1 MKKISWICKFVVV
14 VLCIL
19 GIAYAFPMI
28 LEGDWYE
35 VGIRLTIIL
44 TALVPTMVRK
54 ILHLKISYTMELV
67 YLLFII
73 FGHFIGSI
81 LGIYNEISHYDK
93 IMHTLS
99 GVLTSFI
106 ALIILNNINQYK
118 FKNVIFNIVFMIVF
132 SLAVAGIWEIFEF
145 TNDILFQADAQKVAI
160 SGVNDTMLDMIVAL
174 FGSILVCIEYGIEV
188 CTHKKGLVNHSIIK
202 IG

>member
-1 MKKISWICKFVVV
+1 MKKISWICKFIVV

-81 LGIYNEISHYDK
+81 LGIYNEIPHYDK

-99 GVLTSFI
+99 GVLTSFV
-106 ALIILNNINQYK
+106 ALIVLNNINQYK

-145 TNDILFQADAQKVAI
+145 TNDILFQADAQRVAI

-188 CTHKKGLVNHSIIK
+188 CIHKKGLVYALVHY
-202 IG
+202 

>member
-106 ALIILNNINQYK
+106 ALIVLNNINQYK

-145 TNDILFQADAQKVAI
+145 TSDILFQADAQRVAI

-188 CTHKKGLVNHSIIK
+188 CIHKKGLVYALVHY
-202 IG
+202 

>member
-1 MKKISWICKFVVV
+1 MKKISWICKFIVV

-67 YLLFII
+67 HLLFII

-81 LGIYNEISHYDK
+81 LGIYNEIPHYDK

-99 GVLTSFI
+99 GVLTSFV
-106 ALIILNNINQYK
+106 ALIVLNNINQYK

-145 TNDILFQADAQKVAI
+145 TNDILFQADAQRVAI

-188 CTHKKGLVNHSIIK
+188 CIHKKGLVYALVHY
-202 IG
+202 

>member
-1 MKKISWICKFVVV
+1 MKKISWICKFIVV

-81 LGIYNEISHYDK
+81 LGIYNEIPHYDK

-99 GVLTSFI
+99 GVLTSFV
-106 ALIILNNINQYK
+106 AIIVLNNINQYK

-145 TNDILFQADAQKVAI
+145 TSDILFQADAQRVTI

-188 CTHKKGLVNHSIIK
+188 CIHKKGLVYALVHY
-202 IG
+202 

>member
-99 GVLTSFI
+99 GVLTSFV
-106 ALIILNNINQYK
+106 ALIVLNNINQYK

-145 TNDILFQADAQKVAI
+145 TNDILFQADAQRVAI
-160 SGVNDTMLDMIVAL
+160 SGVDDTMLDMIVAL

-188 CTHKKGLVNHSIIK
+188 CTHKKGLVYALVHY
-202 IG
+202 

>member
-1 MKKISWICKFVVV
+1 M
-14 VLCIL
+14 
-19 GIAYAFPMI
+19 
-28 LEGDWYE
+28 
-35 VGIRLTIIL
+35 
-44 TALVPTMVRK
+44 
-54 ILHLKISYTMELV
+54 SYTMELV

-81 LGIYNEISHYDK
+81 LGIYNEIPHYDK

-99 GVLTSFI
+99 GVLTSFVARI
-106 ALIILNNINQYK
+106 VLNNINQYK

-145 TNDILFQADAQKVAI
+145 TNDILFQADAQRVAI
-160 SGVNDTMLDMIVAL
+160 SGVDDTMLDMIVAL

-188 CTHKKGLVNHSIIK
+188 CTHKKGLVYALVHY
-202 IG
+202 

>member
-35 VGIRLTIIL
+35 IGIRLTIIL

-188 CTHKKGLVNHSIIK
+188 CTHKKGLVYALVHY
-202 IG
+202 

>member
-1 MKKISWICKFVVV
+1 MKKISWICKFIVV

-81 LGIYNEISHYDK
+81 LGIYNEIPHYDK

-99 GVLTSFI
+99 GVLTSFV
-106 ALIILNNINQYK
+106 AIIVLNNINQYK

-174 FGSILVCIEYGIEV
+174 FGSVLVCIEYGIEV
-188 CTHKKGLVNHSIIK
+188 CTHKKGIVYALVHY
-202 IG
+202 

>member
-1 MKKISWICKFVVV
+1 MKKISWICKFIVV

-54 ILHLKISYTMELV
+54 ILHLKISYTMEFV

-81 LGIYNEISHYDK
+81 LGIYNEIPHYDK

-99 GVLTSFI
+99 GVLTSFVT
-106 ALIILNNINQYK
+106 LIVLNNINQYK

-145 TNDILFQADAQKVAI
+145 TSDILFQADAQRVAI

-174 FGSILVCIEYGIEV
+174 FGSVLVCIEYGIEV
-188 CTHKKGLVNHSIIK
+188 CTHKKGLVYALVHY
-202 IG
+202 

>member
-106 ALIILNNINQYK
+106 ALIVLNNINQYK

-188 CTHKKGLVNHSIIK
+188 CIHKKGLVYALVHY
-202 IG
+202 

>member
-1 MKKISWICKFVVV
+1 MKKISWICKFIVV

-188 CTHKKGLVNHSIIK
+188 CTHKKGLVYALVHY
-202 IG
+202 

>member
-1 MKKISWICKFVVV
+1 MKKISWICKFIVV

-81 LGIYNEISHYDK
+81 LGIYNEIPHYDK

-99 GVLTSFI
+99 GVLTSFV
-106 ALIILNNINQYK
+106 ALIVLNNINQYK

-132 SLAVAGIWEIFEF
+132 SLAIAGIWEIFEF
-145 TNDILFQADAQKVAI
+145 TNDILFQADAQRVAI
-160 SGVNDTMLDMIVAL
+160 SGVDDTMLDMIVAL

-188 CTHKKGLVNHSIIK
+188 CTHKKGLVYALVHY
-202 IG
+202 

>member
-1 MKKISWICKFVVV
+1 MKKISWICKFIVV

-81 LGIYNEISHYDK
+81 LGIYNEIPHYDK

-99 GVLTSFI
+99 GVLTSFV
-106 ALIILNNINQYK
+106 ALIVLNNINQYK

-145 TNDILFQADAQKVAI
+145 TNDILFQADAQRVAI
-160 SGVNDTMLDMIVAL
+160 SGVDDTMLDMIVAL

-188 CTHKKGLVNHSIIK
+188 CTHKKGIVYALVHY
-202 IG
+202 

>member
-1 MKKISWICKFVVV
+1 
-14 VLCIL
+14 
-19 GIAYAFPMI
+19 
-28 LEGDWYE
+28 
-35 VGIRLTIIL
+35 
-44 TALVPTMVRK
+44 
-54 ILHLKISYTMELV
+54 
-67 YLLFII
+67 
-73 FGHFIGSI
+73 
-81 LGIYNEISHYDK
+81 
-93 IMHTLS
+93 MHTLS

-106 ALIILNNINQYK
+106 ALIVLNNINQYK

-188 CTHKKGLVNHSIIK
+188 CIHKKGLVYALVHY
-202 IG
+202 

>member
-1 MKKISWICKFVVV
+1 MKKISWICKFIVV

-81 LGIYNEISHYDK
+81 LGIYNEIPHYDK

-99 GVLTSFI
+99 GVLTSFV
-106 ALIILNNINQYK
+106 ALIVLNNINQYK

-145 TNDILFQADAQKVAI
+145 TSDILFQADAQRVTI

-188 CTHKKGLVNHSIIK
+188 CTHKKGLVYALVHY
-202 IG
+202 

>member
-81 LGIYNEISHYDK
+81 LGIYNEIPHYDK

-99 GVLTSFI
+99 GVLTSFV
-106 ALIILNNINQYK
+106 ALIVLNNINQYK

-145 TNDILFQADAQKVAI
+145 TNDILFQADAQRVAI
-160 SGVNDTMLDMIVAL
+160 SGVDDTMLDMIVAL

-188 CTHKKGLVNHSIIK
+188 CTHKKGLVYALVHY
-202 IG
+202 

>member
-1 MKKISWICKFVVV
+1 MKKISWICKFIVV

-54 ILHLKISYTMELV
+54 ILHLKISYTMEFV

-81 LGIYNEISHYDK
+81 LGIYNEIPHYDK

-99 GVLTSFI
+99 GVLTSFV
-106 ALIILNNINQYK
+106 ALIVLNNINQYK

-145 TNDILFQADAQKVAI
+145 TSDILFQADAQRVAI

-174 FGSILVCIEYGIEV
+174 FGSVLVCIEYGIEV
-188 CTHKKGLVNHSIIK
+188 CTHKKGIVYAFVHY
-202 IG
+202 

>member
-1 MKKISWICKFVVV
+1 MKKISWICKFIVV

-35 VGIRLTIIL
+35 VGIRLMIIL

-54 ILHLKISYTMELV
+54 ILHLKISYTMEFV

-81 LGIYNEISHYDK
+81 LGIYNEIPHYDK

-99 GVLTSFI
+99 GVLTSFV
-106 ALIILNNINQYK
+106 ALIVLNNINQYK

-145 TNDILFQADAQKVAI
+145 TSDILFQADAQRVAI

-188 CTHKKGLVNHSIIK
+188 CTHKKGLVYALVHY
-202 IG
+202 

>member
-1 MKKISWICKFVVV
+1 MKKISWICKFIVV

-54 ILHLKISYTMELV
+54 ILHLKISYTMEFV

-81 LGIYNEISHYDK
+81 LGIYNEIPHYDK

-99 GVLTSFI
+99 GVLTSFV
-106 ALIILNNINQYK
+106 ALIVLNNINQYK

-145 TNDILFQADAQKVAI
+145 TSDILFQADAQRVAI

-174 FGSILVCIEYGIEV
+174 FGSVLVCIEYGIEV
-188 CTHKKGLVNHSIIK
+188 CTHKKGIVYALVHY
-202 IG
+202 

>member
-1 MKKISWICKFVVV
+1 MKKISWICKFIVV

-54 ILHLKISYTMELV
+54 ILHLKISYTMEFV

-81 LGIYNEISHYDK
+81 LGIYNEIPHYDK

-99 GVLTSFI
+99 GVLTSFV
-106 ALIILNNINQYK
+106 ALIVLNNINQYK

-145 TNDILFQADAQKVAI
+145 TSDILFQADAQRVAI

-174 FGSILVCIEYGIEV
+174 FGSVLVCIEYGIEV
-188 CTHKKGLVNHSIIK
+188 CTHKKGLVYALVHY
-202 IG
+202 

>member
-1 MKKISWICKFVVV
+1 MKKISWICKFIVV

-145 TNDILFQADAQKVAI
+145 TSDILFQADAQKVAI

-188 CTHKKGLVNHSIIK
+188 CIHKKGLVYALVHY
-202 IG
+202 

>member
-145 TNDILFQADAQKVAI
+145 TSDILFQADAQRVAI

-174 FGSILVCIEYGIEV
+174 FGSVLVCIEYGIEV
-188 CTHKKGLVNHSIIK
+188 CTHKKGIVYALVHY
-202 IG
+202 

>member
-1 MKKISWICKFVVV
+1 MKKISWICKFIVV

-145 TNDILFQADAQKVAI
+145 TNDILFQADAQRVAI

-188 CTHKKGLVNHSIIK
+188 CTHKKGLVYALVHY
-202 IG
+202 

>member
-145 TNDILFQADAQKVAI
+145 TSDILFQADAQKVAI

-188 CTHKKGLVNHSIIK
+188 CTHKKGLVYALVHY
-202 IG
+202 

>member
-1 MKKISWICKFVVV
+1 MKKISWICKFIVV

-81 LGIYNEISHYDK
+81 LGIYNEIPHYDK

-99 GVLTSFI
+99 GVLTSFV
-106 ALIILNNINQYK
+106 AIIVLNNINQYK

-188 CTHKKGLVNHSIIK
+188 CTHKKGLVYALVHY
-202 IG
+202 

>member
-1 MKKISWICKFVVV
+1 MKKISWICKFIVV

-54 ILHLKISYTMELV
+54 ILHLKISYTMEFV

-81 LGIYNEISHYDK
+81 LGIYNEIPHYDK

-99 GVLTSFI
+99 GVLTSFV
-106 ALIILNNINQYK
+106 ALIVLNNINQYK

-145 TNDILFQADAQKVAI
+145 TSDILFQADAQRVAI

-188 CTHKKGLVNHSIIK
+188 CTHKKGLVYALVHY
-202 IG
+202 

>member
-35 VGIRLTIIL
+35 IGIRLTIIL

-99 GVLTSFI
+99 GVLTSFV
-106 ALIILNNINQYK
+106 ALIVLNNINQYK

-145 TNDILFQADAQKVAI
+145 TSDILFQADAQRVAI

-188 CTHKKGLVNHSIIK
+188 CTHKKGLVYALVHY
-202 IG
+202 

>member
-99 GVLTSFI
+99 GVLTSFV
-106 ALIILNNINQYK
+106 AIIVLNNINQYK

-145 TNDILFQADAQKVAI
+145 TNDILFQADAQRVAI
-160 SGVNDTMLDMIVAL
+160 SGVDDTMLDMIVAL

-188 CTHKKGLVNHSIIK
+188 CTHKKGLVYALVHY
-202 IG
+202 

>member
-1 MKKISWICKFVVV
+1 MKKISWICKFIVV

-81 LGIYNEISHYDK
+81 LGIYNEIPHYDK

-99 GVLTSFI
+99 GVLTSFV
-106 ALIILNNINQYK
+106 AIIVLNNINQYK

-132 SLAVAGIWEIFEF
+132 SLAIAGIWEIFEF
-145 TNDILFQADAQKVAI
+145 TNDILFQADAQRVAI
-160 SGVNDTMLDMIVAL
+160 SGVDDTMLDMIVAL

-188 CTHKKGLVNHSIIK
+188 CTHKKGLVYALVHY
-202 IG
+202 

>member
-1 MKKISWICKFVVV
+1 MKKISWICKFIVV

-81 LGIYNEISHYDK
+81 LGIYNEIPHYDK

-99 GVLTSFI
+99 GVLTSFV
-106 ALIILNNINQYK
+106 ALIVLNNINQYK

-145 TNDILFQADAQKVAI
+145 TNDILFQADAQRVAI
-160 SGVNDTMLDMIVAL
+160 SGVDDTMLDMIVAL

-188 CTHKKGLVNHSIIK
+188 CTHKKGLVYALVHY
-202 IG
+202 

>member
-1 MKKISWICKFVVV
+1 MKKISWICKFIVV

-145 TNDILFQADAQKVAI
+145 TSDILFQADAQRVAI

-188 CTHKKGLVNHSIIK
+188 CTHKKGIVYALVHY
-202 IG
+202 

>member
-1 MKKISWICKFVVV
+1 MKKISWICKFIVV

-54 ILHLKISYTMELV
+54 ILHLKISYTMEFV

-81 LGIYNEISHYDK
+81 LGIYNEIPHYDK

-99 GVLTSFI
+99 GVLTSFV
-106 ALIILNNINQYK
+106 ALIVLNNINQYK

-145 TNDILFQADAQKVAI
+145 TNDILFQADAQRVAI
-160 SGVNDTMLDMIVAL
+160 SGVDDTMLDMIVAL

-188 CTHKKGLVNHSIIK
+188 CTHKKGLVYALVHY
-202 IG
+202 

>member
-1 MKKISWICKFVVV
+1 MKKISWICKFIVV

-81 LGIYNEISHYDK
+81 LGIYNEIPHYDK

-99 GVLTSFI
+99 GVLTSFV
-106 ALIILNNINQYK
+106 ALIVLNNINQYK

-145 TNDILFQADAQKVAI
+145 TNDILFQADAQRVAI

-188 CTHKKGLVNHSIIK
+188 CTHKKGLVYALVHY
-202 IG
+202 

>member
-1 MKKISWICKFVVV
+1 MKKISWICKFIVV

-81 LGIYNEISHYDK
+81 LGIYNEIPHYDK

-99 GVLTSFI
+99 GVLTSFV
-106 ALIILNNINQYK
+106 ALIVLNNINQYK

-145 TNDILFQADAQKVAI
+145 TSDILFQADAQRVAI

-174 FGSILVCIEYGIEV
+174 FGSVLVCIEYGIEV
-188 CTHKKGLVNHSIIK
+188 CTHKKGLVYALVHY
-202 IG
+202 

>member
-1 MKKISWICKFVVV
+1 MKKISWICKFIVV

-81 LGIYNEISHYDK
+81 LGIYNEIPHYDK

-99 GVLTSFI
+99 GVLTSFV
-106 ALIILNNINQYK
+106 ALIVLNNINQYK

-145 TNDILFQADAQKVAI
+145 TSDILFQADAQRVAI

-174 FGSILVCIEYGIEV
+174 FGSVLVCIEYGIEV
-188 CTHKKGLVNHSIIK
+188 CIHKKGLVYALVHY
-202 IG
+202 

>member
-1 MKKISWICKFVVV
+1 MKKISWICKFIVV

-81 LGIYNEISHYDK
+81 LGIYNEIPHYDK

-99 GVLTSFI
+99 GVLTSFV
-106 ALIILNNINQYK
+106 ALIVLNNINQYK

-145 TNDILFQADAQKVAI
+145 TSDILFQADAQRVTI

-188 CTHKKGLVNHSIIK
+188 CIHKKGLVYALVHY
-202 IG
+202 

>member
-1 MKKISWICKFVVV
+1 MKKISWICKFIVV

-54 ILHLKISYTMELV
+54 ILHLKISYTMEFV

-81 LGIYNEISHYDK
+81 LGIYNEIPHYDK

-99 GVLTSFI
+99 GVLTSFV
-106 ALIILNNINQYK
+106 ALIVLNNINQYK

-145 TNDILFQADAQKVAI
+145 TSDILFQADAQKVAI

-188 CTHKKGLVNHSIIK
+188 CTHKKGIVYALVHY
-202 IG
+202 

>member
-1 MKKISWICKFVVV
+1 MKKISWICKFIVV
-14 VLCIL
+14 VLYIL

-54 ILHLKISYTMELV
+54 ILHLKISYTMEFV

-81 LGIYNEISHYDK
+81 LGIYNEIPHYDK

-99 GVLTSFI
+99 GVLTSFV
-106 ALIILNNINQYK
+106 ALIVLNNINQYK

-145 TNDILFQADAQKVAI
+145 TSDILFQADAQRVAI

-174 FGSILVCIEYGIEV
+174 FGSVLVCIEYGIEV
-188 CTHKKGLVNHSIIK
+188 CTHKKGIVYALVHY
-202 IG
+202 

>member
-81 LGIYNEISHYDK
+81 LGIYNEIPHYDK

-99 GVLTSFI
+99 GVLTSFV
-106 ALIILNNINQYK
+106 ALIVLNNINQYK

-188 CTHKKGLVNHSIIK
+188 CTHKKGLVYALVHY
-202 IG
+202 